1 MKVKLFAAV
10 ALIIL
15 PSFALAAGA
24 GGAGGGS
31 GSSGNGG
38 ASAGAGKTALH
49 PAFLG
54 AGFFLRSA

>member
-1 MKVKLFAAV
+1 MKVKLFATV

-15 PSFALAAGA
+15 PSLAFAAG